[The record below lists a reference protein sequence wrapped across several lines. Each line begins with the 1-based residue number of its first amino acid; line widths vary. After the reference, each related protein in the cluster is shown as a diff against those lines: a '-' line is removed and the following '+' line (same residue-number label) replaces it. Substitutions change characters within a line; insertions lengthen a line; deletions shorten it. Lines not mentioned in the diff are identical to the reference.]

1 MSAIKNLIMKIEE
14 FCDDYLYGDDY
25 FTAEEV
31 SEDAKKFF
39 GSDDAGKYAENYIKK
54 TLRNI

>member
-1 MSAIKNLIMKIEE
+1 MKIEE